1 MYKNNSY
8 DMVKP
13 FFMDKL
19 ITSGKVKRF
28 LRAEGWVVIGHDPIR
43 IRSEIFAGPDRRLNS
58 SEIS

>member
-1 MYKNNSY
+1 
-8 DMVKP
+8 MVKP